1 MKRKLAHW
9 VTWYMVVVMFFLGI
23 TPRVYA
29 GFSPSEV
36 WTPAQNERQ
45 SDLQK
50 IQKVLEWK
58 MVRERLK
65 QLGFTEEGIQNRLRH
80 LTDEQIHQVALKLD
94 EMKVGGDGAE
104 VVIAVLLIVILVVL
118 IIYLLGHR
126 VVLTKK

>member
-1 MKRKLAHW
+1 
-9 VTWYMVVVMFFLGI
+9 
-23 TPRVYA
+23 
-29 GFSPSEV
+29 
-36 WTPAQNERQ
+36 
-45 SDLQK
+45 
-50 IQKVLEWK
+50 